1 MLSFG
6 TTTCEAKSGYGLTTD
21 EELKQLRAIQKLQ
34 EGHAVDVVATFM
46 GAHALPSEYKGNR
59 DAYIRL
65 LCEEMIPAVA
75 EQKIAKFCDV
85 FCETG
90 VFNAQESRKILE
102 TGRKYG
108 LTPKIHAD
116 EIDPIGGSV
125 LAGELGA
132 VSAEHLIVCPPE
144 GISSMAKGAQ

>member
-1 MLSFG
+1 MYKRQEKASLALSEMLSFG

-90 VFNAQESRKILE
+90 DVYKRQKL
-102 TGRKYG
+102 
-108 LTPKIHAD
+108 
-116 EIDPIGGSV
+116 
-125 LAGELGA
+125 
-132 VSAEHLIVCPPE
+132 
-144 GISSMAKGAQ
+144 M

>member
-1 MLSFG
+1 MKLHGVPYLDILAQGGGILSTVKSTRSASEEELTEKASLALSEMLSFG

-65 LCEEMIPAVA
+65 LC
-75 EQKIAKFCDV
+75 KK
-85 FCETG
+85 
-90 VFNAQESRKILE
+90 
-102 TGRKYG
+102 
-108 LTPKIHAD
+108 
-116 EIDPIGGSV
+116 
-125 LAGELGA
+125 
-132 VSAEHLIVCPPE
+132 
-144 GISSMAKGAQ
+144 

>member
-1 MLSFG
+1 MVSPISISLPKKASLALSEMLSFG

-34 EGHAVDVVATFM
+34 ERHAVDVVATFM

-102 TGRKYG
+102 TGRKSIR
-108 LTPKIHAD
+108 LVD
-116 EIDPIGGSV
+116 LSW
-125 LAGELGA
+125 
-132 VSAEHLIVCPPE
+132 PE
-144 GISSMAKGAQ
+144 NWVRSLRNI